1 MWAIGSPFSQPNL
14 FRPKAYPMALQRFG
28 FAKKNGQRGPATP
41 KRCWRSSCCWS
52 TSCMGKAIMLYRGLG
67 MLTNIRGSI
76 ALLLGSNLSN
86 FVVTMPLYDSP
97 AISKEERKIWIRTR

>member
-1 MWAIGSPFSQPNL
+1 
-14 FRPKAYPMALQRFG
+14 
-28 FAKKNGQRGPATP
+28 
-41 KRCWRSSCCWS
+41 
-52 TSCMGKAIMLYRGLG
+52 MGKAIMLYRGLG